1 MLLNDNSP
9 VDLGQGLKRKNPVAE
24 REGIY
29 PQYNSRREL
38 KVIIS
43 LFMLRMTAN
52 WMGHQKGDDN
62 ASDSELDQGRYKD
75 LLASK

>member
-9 VDLGQGLKRKNPVAE
+9 VDLGQGLKRKNPVTE

-38 KVIIS
+38 KGIIS

-52 WMGHQKGDDN
+52 WMGQEMIQRKQTHFQHTH
-62 ASDSELDQGRYKD
+62 
-75 LLASK
+75 